1 MKRMLLPL
9 LALLAIGTLAFANA
23 SFVTGQVALWCA
35 DLERAEQLAA
45 EERWDETLRTL
56 DNLGSLWQRRA
67 TYFHIVIHHDEID
80 EAEGLLAE
88 TRAFAAAQHDAEFR
102 ASAARLASQ
111 LQRLAEE
118 EKLSLKNVL

>member
-9 LALLAIGTLAFANA
+9 LALLTIGALSFANTA
-23 SFVTGQVALWCA
+23 FVTGQVALWCTE
-35 DLERAEQLAA
+35 LERAEHLAA

-56 DNLGSLWQRRA
+56 EGIDNNWQRHA

-88 TRAFAAAQHDAEFR
+88 TRAFAAMQHDAEFR
-102 ASAARLASQ
+102 ASAARLAS
-111 LQRLAEE
+111 
-118 EKLSLKNVL
+118 